1 MILLFQL
8 IRPLVSYRRLQQH
21 LLLIN
26 VMQKAISNNS
36 KVYLL
41 ACLLPQIILI
51 PATSSFSSP
60 LQFRRSQDFSISSDL
75 QFLCN
80 QTYPVTIQWII
91 RNCTSNCSWEIQ
103 LDSSVITTYAELYI
117 PGRTLP
123 YGLYQFKLIIQSA
136 YASNLSISS
145 SAYAKIDPSG
155 ITANLVPLG
164 TSMITRGSTQDLQL
178 DPGSY
183 SVDPDENT
191 FDTKVSHSIGT
202 QEICSLI
209 LELGI

>member
-1 MILLFQL
+1 MSHRRPQQ
-8 IRPLVSYRRLQQH
+8 RPL
-21 LLLIN
+21 LIK
-26 VMQKAISNNS
+26 VIERVISKES
-36 KVYLL
+36 EIFLL

-91 RNCTSNCSWEIQ
+91 RNCTSSCSSGIQ
-103 LDSSVITTYAELYI
+103 LDDSVITTYSELYI

-123 YGLYQFKLIIQSA
+123 YGLYKFQLIIQSV

-145 SAYAKIDPSG
+145 SAYAKINPSG

-164 TSMITRGSTQDLQL
+164 TSMITRGSTQDLLL

-183 SVDPDENT
+183 SVDPDEST
-191 FDTKVSHSIGT
+191 FDTKVNLSIGR
-202 QEICSLI
+202 QEKCSFI
-209 LELGI
+209 LELDI